1 MAELVHLRLEHTL
14 PELEEMERIGLF
26 TKNEIKSIIK
36 KRNNLE
42 YKLRRMQKRKE
53 DFLKYIEY
61 EMTLLNLIE
70 KRRERLLC
78 EAKKAEI
85 DSSIAK
91 RINRLFK
98 AVISR
103 YPEDEKLW
111 LDQIKFCK
119 RMKWFDTISALHTR
133 LLQVH
138 SKNPSLWIMAAKW
151 EMEENRSPEN
161 ARTILQRGVL
171 INPMSGILW
180 REYFR
185 MELMYTDL
193 IQKRRAILEPHS
205 LKSVISVEDDAVL
218 SGQVANVVYDKA
230 VEVFDDVEYAL
241 SFIQVCLDFDFGI
254 RHIEHILKD
263 VEERFPDKE
272 ETLDALAKK
281 PLLYIEEQIKKGKE
295 AGMKKKAVLDRINEK
310 IHKNYEEAVK
320 KLPTEKMW
328 SFYID
333 YVLDLLNS
341 AKASRKHEL
350 QDTALKVI
358 QAALEVN
365 CLSEKYYSEM
375 VDLLFERGKAN
386 EAFSTSVS
394 SARKFNKVDLWY
406 KCLTYHI
413 QCLRNHEE
421 IFDLL
426 MEAVS
431 AVDEMDSITLWK
443 LGANWL
449 SLSDPDKLSAF
460 LESGI
465 RRRKE
470 ISTPLKE
477 MYLEELALR
486 KDISEVRELYKRF
499 KKLGPL
505 SPVIVQKMIKIE
517 KAQLAAPIKKLRKY
531 YEDGIHEFGSENVDI
546 WIDYMKLEIE
556 HACGEP
562 TNYGVIYWRGKKTLK
577 PDYLREFQARVMD
590 LTTCAH
596 VPSCYLLI
604 S

>member
-26 TKNEIKSIIK
+26 PKNEIKSVIK
-36 KRNNLE
+36 KRSNLE
-42 YKLRRMQKRKE
+42 YKLRRNQKRKE

-61 EMTLLNLIE
+61 EIALLSLIE

-78 EAKKAEI
+78 EAKKTEI
-85 DSSIAK
+85 DTSIAK

-161 ARTILQRGVL
+161 ARQILQRGVL
-171 INPMSGILW
+171 INSMSGILW

-205 LKSVISVEDDAVL
+205 LKSVTSEEDDVVL

-241 SFIQVCLDFDFGI
+241 SFIQVCLDFDFGL
-254 RHIEHILKD
+254 RHIEHILED
-263 VEERFPDKE
+263 VEKRFPDKE

-281 PLLYIEEQIKKGKE
+281 PLLYIEEEIKKGKE
-295 AGMKKKAVLDRINEK
+295 TGIKKKTTLDRINGE
-310 IHKNYEEAVK
+310 IHKKYEEAVK

-341 AKASRKHEL
+341 AKEGKKLEL
-350 QDTALKVI
+350 QNTALSVI
-358 QAALEVN
+358 QAASEVN
-365 CLSEKYYSEM
+365 CLSVQYCSEM
-375 VDLLFERGKAN
+375 VDLLFEKGDVD
-386 EAFSTSVS
+386 EGLSTAITH
-394 SARKFNKVDLWY
+394 ARKFNKIDLWY

-413 QCLRNHEE
+413 QCLRDHDE
-421 IFDLL
+421 IYKLL
-426 MEAVS
+426 TEAVN

-443 LGANWL
+443 LGVHWL
-449 SLSDPDKLSAF
+449 SLSDPDKISVF
-460 LESGI
+460 FESGI
-465 RRRKE
+465 KRRKE

-477 MYLEELALR
+477 MYLEQLALR
-486 KDISEVRELYKRF
+486 RDISDVRELYKRF
-499 KKLGPL
+499 KKMGSL
-505 SPVIVQKMIKIE
+505 SPVIVQKMIRIE
-517 KAQLAAPIKKLRKY
+517 KARLSAPIKKLRKY

-546 WIDYMKLEIE
+546 WLDYMKLEIE
-556 HACGEP
+556 HPGGES
-562 TNYGVIYWRGKKTLK
+562 TNYGVIYWQAKRTLK
-577 PDYLREFQARVMD
+577 PDYLKEFQARVMD
-590 LTTCAH
+590 LTTCAQ
-596 VPSCYLLI
+596 VPSCLLLI